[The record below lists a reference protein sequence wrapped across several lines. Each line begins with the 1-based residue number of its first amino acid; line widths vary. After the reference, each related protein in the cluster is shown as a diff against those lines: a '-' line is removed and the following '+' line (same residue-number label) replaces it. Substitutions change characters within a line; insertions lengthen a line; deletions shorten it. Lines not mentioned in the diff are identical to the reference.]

1 MIAINV
7 MESDLRSEDDSQELW
22 MERGRVNA
30 LKGFLRAKRRNS
42 DALVSIDEVEG
53 IMGFEE
59 ERCRRCGHPASEE

>member
-30 LKGFLRAKRRNS
+30 LKGFLKATQN
-42 DALVSIDEVEG
+42 
-53 IMGFEE
+53 
-59 ERCRRCGHPASEE
+59 